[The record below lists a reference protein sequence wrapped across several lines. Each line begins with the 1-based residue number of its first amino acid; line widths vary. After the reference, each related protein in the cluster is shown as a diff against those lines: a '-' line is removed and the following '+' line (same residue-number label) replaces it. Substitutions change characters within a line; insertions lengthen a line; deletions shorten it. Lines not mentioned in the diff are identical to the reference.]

1 LSNGV
6 FRPPSWLRQYIS
18 PEQRRKLI
26 KDYIRAGDA
35 YRRASEEGRWEGEEL
50 IRLGLI
56 PADPKKS
63 EQ

>member
-6 FRPPSWLRQYIS
+6 FRPPPWLRRYIG

-26 KDYIRAGDA
+26 KDYIRARDA
-35 YRRASEEGRWEGEEL
+35 YRRAIEEERRDYQEL

-56 PADPKKS
+56 CADPKKS